1 MYHKI
6 LADGAFVV
14 SSICVLAAMA
24 GWLVEDIWLASSQ
37 WMLLAI
43 FLLLVAIFVKMN
55 TEDDEKLIKTYA
67 KKRKSGGVK

>member
-6 LADGAFVV
+6 LADGIFAV

-24 GWLVEDIWLASSQ
+24 GWLVEDVWLASTQ

-55 TEDDEKLIKTYA
+55 TQEDEKLIKDYA
-67 KKRKSGGVK
+67 KRRKNGGAK